1 MAASDSVAKIVGLLV
16 IGILFL
22 AGIGL
27 FGVEFA
33 HDEGD
38 KALRESVASSALLD
52 EARTAQVTFK
62 VQVQDWKNFLI
73 RGHNPEDH
81 KKYTAQFATTEAAVD
96 KSLAALKA
104 SPLLSENLQSEVAAI
119 REEHTRLGATYRE
132 AMGSFSPSKLEST
145 FNVDASVRG
154 IDQKLTQRIDAVA
167 QEILAADSKRVDAL
181 VVQFQRRYGALR
193 NMMVGATIAVL
204 GLLALVVWRGRPSVR

>member
-1 MAASDSVAKIVGLLV
+1 VATSASLAKIVGLLV

-81 KKYTAQFATTEAAVD
+81 EKYVAQFAASETAVD
-96 KSLAALKA
+96 KSLDALKA
-104 SPLLSENLQSEVAAI
+104 SPLLPENLKPEVAAI
-119 REEHTRLGATYRE
+119 REEHTRLGAAYRE
-132 AMGSFSPSKLEST
+132 AMGGFDPSKLEST

-167 QEILAADSKRVDAL
+167 QEILAADSRRVDTL
-181 VVQFQRRYGALR
+181 VIQFERRYGVLR
-193 NMMVGATIAVL
+193 NMMVGTSIAILV
-204 GLLALVVWRGRPSVR
+204 LLALVVWRSRPSVR